1 MTQCGATDAVGVTRC
16 GATDADGV
24 TRCGATDAVGVTQCG
39 ATDADRGTSITR
51 ISAVSAY
58 LKLKEGKNGILTN
71 VLVIRKPKPLIYA
84 KIVFLDKVPLSFCL
98 DNLWFKECPNG

>member
-1 MTQCGATDAVGVTRC
+1 MTRCGATDAVGVTRC

-71 VLVIRKPKPLIYA
+71 VLGIRKPKPLIYA
-84 KIVFLDKVPLSFCL
+84 KILFLDRVPLR
-98 DNLWFKECPNG
+98 WY